1 MSSAATFMQLPCE
14 LRAMIWDDSM
24 PEDVSEVCILP
35 PEGEETGRHIEPDD
49 EEDDDDDD
57 EMCCPGQSFTVD
69 TAFPVLMHICHESRA
84 HALRHARLRFSPAAG
99 VGVPFR
105 AFRPDLDVLYIPPGR
120 SQAVAASQEHHPGG
134 KAKLFG
140 RVRHVALAYWRPLCT
155 STPAKPPSASCV
167 FQGFPRVQS
176 ISVVVPSSTELPSQ
190 RRLYSPVPAGRCR
203 LEPFFTGAAG
213 KTNIIAAFRDV
224 DRDIGTVLGFLN
236 RIHCDIACYHMSR
249 WRVLGPRSDPAGE
262 FIDMSLSAQYFT
274 AWSHEAS
281 PGGQSAGSF
290 LDNKQYPEG
299 FEQRSA
305 YNLTG

>member
-14 LRAMIWDDSM
+14 LRAMIWNESM
-24 PEDVSEVCILP
+24 PEDVPEVCILS
-35 PEGEETGRHIEPDD
+35 PEGEGENGE
-49 EEDDDDDD
+49 DDDD
-57 EMCCPGQSFTVD
+57 EMCCPDQSLTVD

-84 HALRHARLRFSPAAG
+84 HALRHTRLRFSPAAG

-120 SQAVAASQEHHPGG
+120 SQAVAASQEQHPGG

-190 RRLYSPVPAGRCR
+190 RKLYSPVPAGRCR

-224 DRDIGTVLGFLN
+224 DRDIV
-236 RIHCDIACYHMSR
+236 S
-249 WRVLGPRSDPAGE
+249 
-262 FIDMSLSAQYFT
+262 
-274 AWSHEAS
+274 
-281 PGGQSAGSF
+281 
-290 LDNKQYPEG
+290 
-299 FEQRSA
+299 
-305 YNLTG
+305 